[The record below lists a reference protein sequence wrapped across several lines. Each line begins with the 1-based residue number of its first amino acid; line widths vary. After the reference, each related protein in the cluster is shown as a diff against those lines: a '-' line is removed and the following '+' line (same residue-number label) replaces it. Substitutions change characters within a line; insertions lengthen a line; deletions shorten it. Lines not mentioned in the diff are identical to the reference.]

1 MTLTRRKLILAERGS
16 EAEAALA
23 AAAAA
28 AGGICSPRED
38 GGAAD
43 SGAVRWERS
52 VVMPVGRY

>member
-16 EAEAALA
+16 EAEAAL